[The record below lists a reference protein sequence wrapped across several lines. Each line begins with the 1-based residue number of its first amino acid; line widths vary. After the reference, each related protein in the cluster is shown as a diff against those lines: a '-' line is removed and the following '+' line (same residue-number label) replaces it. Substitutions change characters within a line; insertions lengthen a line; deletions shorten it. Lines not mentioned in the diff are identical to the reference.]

1 MKGVAGR
8 YRLTAA
14 AGSRGEE
21 QRHARDPRACSD
33 VRHFS
38 SVEGDEIRGRLDD
51 GKYAYSWYENAEDG
65 AHAEAS
71 VDGEGDAS
79 GAGLTSHF

>member
-1 MKGVAGR
+1 VMCDTFYPLKLS
-8 YRLTAA
+8 RLAK
-14 AGSRGEE
+14 E
-21 QRHARDPRACSD
+21 
-33 VRHFS
+33 
-38 SVEGDEIRGRLDD
+38 LDD

-65 AHAEAS
+65 GAEAS